1 MLITGEL
8 CGVRA
13 SMGTLCTFCS
23 NLLWMVLLYKVKSIK
38 ERERIGIGGRR
49 WMTGYGFATER
60 SRKLSSSWQGSG
72 GSGERS
78 PASLRW
84 ASSTVCGKKVD
95 LLRAVGTGRCMGL
108 RPPTWVQSK
117 QKSWQSFSRWGN
129 MLLGFGGKS
138 FLLAYVCSV
147 GWKCKENLKQKNL
160 KTHT

>member
-38 ERERIGIGGRR
+38 ERERIGIGGRQ
-49 WMTGYGFATER
+49 WIIVYGFAPER

-72 GSGERS
+72 GSGERL

-84 ASSTVCGKKVD
+84 ESSNVCGKKVD
-95 LLRAVGTGRCMGL
+95 LLW
-108 RPPTWVQSK
+108 WVLVDA
-117 QKSWQSFSRWGN
+117 WAWV
-129 MLLGFGGKS
+129 LLP
-138 FLLAYVCSV
+138 
-147 GWKCKENLKQKNL
+147 GWKTSLKNRKVGSHFPGGEICFWVFVGSLFCWLMFAQWDENVRRIWNKR
-160 KTHT
+160 T

>member
-49 WMTGYGFATER
+49 WMTVYGFATER

-95 LLRAVGTGRCMGL
+95 LLRWVLVGAWACDLLPGCKANRKVGSHFPGREICF
-108 RPPTWVQSK
+108 WV
-117 QKSWQSFSRWGN
+117 
-129 MLLGFGGKS
+129 L
-138 FLLAYVCSV
+138 V
-147 GWKCKENLKQKNL
+147 GSLFCWLMFAQWDENVRKIWNKR
-160 KTHT
+160 T